1 MALPSRPNARIERLL
16 PKLMQS
22 KRLRAEPHRAK
33 LRIANELPSCKK
45 SRTDIADPKR
55 ESPSTDIALE
65 TRQKLRKL
73 KPLAIVT

>member
-1 MALPSRPNARIERLL
+1 
-16 PKLMQS
+16 MQS
-22 KRLRAEPHRAK
+22 KRLIAEPHLAK

-55 ESPSTDIALE
+55 DIPSTDSELE